1 VLRARYT
8 CIEESSRYNLAVG
21 FSDPAFHSFTSSF
34 LRESS
39 CGISLHYDAA
49 AVAAAAAAAAATAA
63 VAAAAFLTF
72 SSPCFSNR
80 ISAPG
85 YRARFV
91 QRARCNASNAFH
103 SAIDPPS
110 SFRLSVAR
118 WHSFLLRRRRRCD
131 VTTPTMRRCNRD
143 FLSFPA
149 QWNARRQF
157 RT

>member
-1 VLRARYT
+1 VCYVRDTRASRRARVIISPLDFLIPPFT
-8 CIEESSRYNLAVG
+8 HSLPPFFANLLAV
-21 FSDPAFHSFTSSF
+21 SRCIMMPPP
-34 LRESS
+34 L
-39 CGISLHYDAA
+39 L
-49 AVAAAAAAAAATAA
+49 
-63 VAAAAFLTF
+63 LLL
-72 SSPCFSNR
+72 